1 MKKWDLAKVEK
12 VKVKSFLLCE
22 RTEIRTEK
30 TTPSTH
36 AALRLLCIYVP
47 FKVRK
52 ANFKVLRNGF
62 QGAKGEFEGRKEN
75 SNVRK
80 ANFNARKTNSKVR
93 RRNWKVRK
101 R

>member
-12 VKVKSFLLCE
+12 VKVKSFLFCE

-36 AALRLLCIYVP
+36 AALLLLCIYVP

-52 ANFKVLRNGF
+52 ANFKVLKNGF
-62 QGAKGEFEGRKEN
+62 QGAKGEFEGARSEFEGAKSE
-75 SNVRK
+75 
-80 ANFNARKTNSKVR
+80 FEGARKR
-93 RRNWKVRK
+93 I
-101 R
+101 